1 MQHLSISIISWFS
14 LEPQEIF
21 GSWFHQLSAPEAIW
35 LALATLLQLAACGN
49 HRRASRRC
57 AHDLWTEM
65 VWCFCMFLVAMTVGT
80 WLWWLVNESDVG
92 QSDFQCNMDF
102 FIWLVS
108 NICIFNF
115 NYTGWWFWNNFFI
128 FPYIGNH
135 NPNWRTHV
143 FQRGRYTTKQ
153 FFSLGYLWDDDP
165 QWLVFCEIFSGAWL
179 KHSSDQVYSGGAKY
193 LQVGVPPLLPQETG
207 TIHDRSKHAKWLL
220 KMVAWVDWEIMG
232 IWKYQYEYPLVMSK

>member
-14 LEPQEIF
+14 LNPKRSWQLVSSAF
-21 GSWFHQLSAPEAIW
+21 GTWGFW
-35 LALATLLQLAACGN
+35 LALATLCSWRPVEIIAGRLEG
-49 HRRASRRC
+49 C

-102 FIWLVS
+102 SSGWFQIFVF
-108 NICIFNF
+108 FNF
-115 NYTGWWFWNNFFI
+115 NYTGWWFGTFFI

-153 FFSLGYLWDDDP
+153 FFFLGYLWDDDP

-193 LQVGVPPLLPQETG
+193 LQVGVPRCCLRKQDHPWSIQTC
-207 TIHDRSKHAKWLL
+207 KMVL
-220 KMVAWVDWEIMG
+220 KMVAG
-232 IWKYQYEYPLVMSK
+232 